1 MKIIMREPQNQDPP
15 EIRMLIFEMTN
26 LDLK

>member
-1 MKIIMREPQNQDPP
+1 MKIITCEPQNQDPP
-15 EIRMLIFEMTN
+15 EIQMLIFEMTN